1 MLCGL
6 TPVTWDAKL
15 FFRGGVADD
24 AKDASSSFLVGSSA
38 FISWIFAKSITNAS
52 KKGGSYGVAGG
63 FAYAAWCRAGVGVS
77 PSRGERRSRLTF

>member
-1 MLCGL
+1 M
-6 TPVTWDAKL
+6 TWDAKL